1 MSQQCS
7 MLALK
12 FCPLERG
19 SSYGALLANVMEP
32 HATLGSHALRMLSA
46 QSVSAAMSTMST
58 AERNLVTAS
67 LPAAA
72 RRALLKA
79 R

>member
-1 MSQQCS
+1 
-7 MLALK
+7 MLELK
-12 FCPLERG
+12 IFPSGRG
-19 SSYGALLANVMEP
+19 SLFVPLLANVTET

-46 QSVSAAMSTMST
+46 QSVSAAMNTMST